1 MEIQIRGRGRNR
13 KDAARNPNTG
23 HDTYSPLLWHP
34 VDINR
39 QTVSVFD
46 KRANGSIDFRSIE
59 PFSFRSTVTPKG
71 VPPCSMS

>member
-34 VDINR
+34 THILGPVAIVREDAGN
-39 QTVSVFD
+39 
-46 KRANGSIDFRSIE
+46 
-59 PFSFRSTVTPKG
+59 
-71 VPPCSMS
+71 